1 MCFWYPVVAKL
12 NSFGFSCVVVGQW
25 YSFNF
30 ILVSHFYFEMF
41 GIIRSSPSE
50 VFLGKR
56 VLKICTKFTGEHP
69 CRSVISIKLQNNF
82 IEITLRHEC
91 SPVYL
96 LHIFRTPFP
105 KNTSGGLLLNDGW
118 NVPYSC
124 LFLFS
129 LCHFCLAH
137 LSVFKFACFK
147 LDYCPKFI

>member
-25 YSFNF
+25 YSFSF

-91 SPVYL
+91 SSVNL
-96 LHIFRTPFP
+96 LHIFRISFL
-105 KNTSGGLLLNDGW
+105 KNTSGRLLLNILRL
-118 NVPYSC
+118 NFCYLKTIRFVHP
-124 LFLFS
+124 LFCIL
-129 LCHFCLAH
+129 LVAIE
-137 LSVFKFACFK
+137 KK
-147 LDYCPKFI
+147 TTR